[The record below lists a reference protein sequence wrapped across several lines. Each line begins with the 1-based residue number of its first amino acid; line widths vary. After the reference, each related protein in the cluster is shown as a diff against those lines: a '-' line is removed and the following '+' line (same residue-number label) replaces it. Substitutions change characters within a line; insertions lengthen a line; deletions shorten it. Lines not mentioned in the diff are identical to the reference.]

1 MFRRLFAA
9 AVLCSLAGMAQASAI
24 EDLFRGLIDRL
35 KSEKK
40 FIATLP
46 IGPMVN
52 EITKPELL
60 PRKDELN
67 LGKDQIAIFV
77 APRCKTCDE
86 AVARLKKRGFQVE
99 VLDLAKSTTAK
110 EAFELTGAKGVPT
123 VITGKRMLSGY
134 NDKLFDQ
141 LLRADIMQKVDEQ
154 RGTGA

>member
-1 MFRRLFAA
+1 MIRRLFTAA
-9 AVLCSLAGMAQASAI
+9 LLCSVASLAQAGAI

-40 FIATLP
+40 FISTLP

-60 PRKDELN
+60 PRKDALT
-67 LGKDQIAIFV
+67 LGRDQIAIFV
-77 APRCKTCDE
+77 SPRCKTCDA
-86 AVARLKKRGFQVE
+86 AVARLTQRGFKVE

-123 VITGKRMLSGY
+123 VVTGKRMLSGY
-134 NDKLFDQ
+134 SDKLFDE

-154 RGTGA
+154 RGSGA